1 MNSDYLMIEYD
12 IWAESPSQ
20 YVVGADE
27 VGRGSIAGPIVGAS
41 ARLSY
46 ENLKHL
52 EDVKDSKKISESKRN
67 RIYQKINKTDIKIMY
82 SSSSNLDIDKLG
94 INYCNTKV
102 LNDVVSNYFKT
113 NTLIYVDHVQDV
125 GAEVKALT
133 KGEDKSIAIALASI
147 MAKVYRD
154 NIMIELSLKF
164 PEYDLQNNKGYG
176 TKKHLEAI
184 SKYGLQTFHRK
195 TFLKKFI

>member
-1 MNSDYLMIEYD
+1 MIEYD

-67 RIYQKINKTDIKIMY
+67 LIYQKINKTDIKIMY
-82 SSSSNLDIDKLG
+82 SSSSNIDIDKLG

-164 PEYDLQNNKGYG
+164 PEYDLFVSD
-176 TKKHLEAI
+176 TKI
-184 SKYGLQTFHRK
+184 
-195 TFLKKFI
+195 KFIYENVLTQPEPLILEPLNDHF